1 MCEGCPGKV
10 IPHVSG
16 AKPDIHCHDKQTHI
30 PLCVE
35 CEGHLCQKRPSQPPL
50 ALTNDMWF
58 GHMTRFIYENQVTVV
73 ELMAASV
80 LSTSML
86 SYQLDYHGSR
96 SLQGAAV
103 HMSDARV
110 VYGGNI
116 TSFMHPVEEVTQ
128 RCQELF
134 EEEGKVRAK
143 SSRLNLACVYEC
155 WIYGRGTHR
164 SYRNKASHSQSYC
177 SSSYKIRK
185 EVSPSRPRLLAGESY
200 TSSFVCK
207 VC

>member
-1 MCEGCPGKV
+1 M
-10 IPHVSG
+10 SG
-16 AKPDIHCHDKQTHI
+16 VKPDIHCHDERTHI
-30 PLCVE
+30 PLCIE

-96 SLQGAAV
+96 SLQGVAV

-128 RCQELF
+128 RCQDLF
-134 EEEGKVRAK
+134 EEEGKVRAQ

-155 WIYGRGTHR
+155 
-164 SYRNKASHSQSYC
+164 
-177 SSSYKIRK
+177 
-185 EVSPSRPRLLAGESY
+185 
-200 TSSFVCK
+200 
-207 VC
+207 